1 MPRIVS
7 LFAILLVYLFA
18 PFLIVVDARLIG
30 YWAFEK
36 EDELGKDL
44 SPLRNHGEPSGAV
57 GIAQW
62 TRQGKVGGGLLLA
75 DGQESWLEVSHND
88 SLNLKDQATLM
99 CWVKFSN
106 VGNAAD
112 GLDQS
117 LIWKNA
123 PRDDRRFFASYALRV
138 FRVKLNVGSFGFDA
152 NTTEGRT
159 ATIPADPDHPVIDEW
174 YHVAAV
180 VNGAEVRIYT
190 NGREKTVGVQKGEFR
205 PTEEALTIGWDL
217 RDPDQQARRETLG
230 FVRGIMDE
238 VAILSHALTQ
248 DEVKEAMELGERG
261 KTLETFAPFA
271 IEPSGKLSVKW
282 AELKAGH

>member
-1 MPRIVS
+1 MSRIVFLS
-7 LFAILLVYLFA
+7 AILLIYLFG
-18 PFLIVVDARLIG
+18 PFLMAIDAKLIG
-30 YWAFEK
+30 YWSFEK
-36 EDELGKDL
+36 EAELGKDS
-44 SPLRNHGEPSGAV
+44 SPLRNHGQPSGAV
-57 GIAQW
+57 GIARW
-62 TRQGKVGGGLLLA
+62 SREGKAGGGLLLE
-75 DGQESWLEVSHND
+75 DGQESYLEVPHND
-88 SLNLKDQATLM
+88 SLNMTNQATLM

-138 FRVKLNVGSFGFDA
+138 FRAKLKAGSFGFDA

-159 ATIPADPDHPVIDEW
+159 ATIPADPDHPVINEW

-180 VNGAEVRIYT
+180 ADGAEVKIYT
-190 NGREKTVGVQKGEFR
+190 NGREKAVGVQKGEFR

-217 RDPDQQARRETLG
+217 RNPDVQVRRGVLG

-238 VAILSHALTQ
+238 VVILSHALTQ
-248 DEVKEAMELGERG
+248 EQVKAAMELGERG

-271 IEPSGKLSVKW
+271 VEPSGKLAVKW
-282 AELKAGH
+282 AELKARR